1 MSEMEKK
8 IVFNE
13 DVIYVHPEN
22 LKGFLPKSTPMP
34 KKKTLVVNVDGVDIT
49 VILKGGKAIENKF
62 DSFVEL
68 AGYTLETAQ
77 YYWLSRSEAIE
88 LAYKKDPN
96 DHYGIEGHTFA
107 TMSDDAP
114 KADKKTIEMRVDF
127 LRDVYK
133 LLANDNALTSI
144 ANAAEKKKN
153 KTLYKGRYMHIAF
166 SGLLTDYDYHAIE
179 IAAKAKDDKTLEI
192 YPETRP
198 FSQEEYEKIEND
210 FFSSVAKD
218 YNNLDKVFDTTKTTE
233 IKSKS
238 KKKSNTVKFIFNNKE
253 YDVLVEN
260 KNGLVVKGI
269 KRDFPIADIPYV
281 SGDEE
286 KGFTVNPVIMQRTD
300 IRAGENPISLDLLF
314 DGLESALESYKVFSE
329 FIKIKKYKN
338 YRPHCS
344 RFIWN
349 IGNPD
354 NPYDKY
360 PKDYCTLINFIFEK
374 QKVDF
379 RYINSLAGH
388 TFFEYLSVIK
398 HINEMSDDD
407 FQKLVDTF
415 PLKKNGYLVVN
426 AGELNFNDNLIVKKV
441 LFRVVQNSKNDTKIV
456 ALDQFCFW

>member
-8 IVFNE
+8 IIFNE

-22 LKGFLPKSTPMP
+22 MKGFLPKSTPMP
-34 KKKTLVVNVDGVDIT
+34 KKKTLVVNVDGIDIT

-133 LLANDNALTSI
+133 LLANDNALTLI

-153 KTLYKGRYMHIAF
+153 KTLYKGRYVHIAF
-166 SGLLTDYDYHAIE
+166 SGLLTDYDYNTIE
-179 IAAKAKDDKTLEI
+179 IVAKAKDDKTLEI

-210 FFSSVAKD
+210 IFASAAKD
-218 YNNLDKVFDTTKTTE
+218 YNNLDKVFDTAETTE

-286 KGFTVNPVIMQRTD
+286 NGFTVNPVIMQRTD
-300 IRAGENPISLDLLF
+300 IRAGANPISLDLLF
-314 DGLESALESYKVFSE
+314 DGLESALESYKVFAE

-349 IGNPD
+349 IGKPD
-354 NPYDKY
+354 NPSENY
-360 PKDYCTLINFIFEK
+360 PSGYSDLINYIFEK

-388 TFFEYLSVIK
+388 TFCEYLSAIK
-398 HINEMSDDD
+398 YINEMSDDD

-426 AGELNFNDNLIVKKV
+426 AGEMAFNDNLIIKKV
-441 LFRVVQNSKNDTKIV
+441 LFKVIQNSKNDIKIV
-456 ALDQFCFW
+456 VLDRFYFW